1 MVAIGRNFK
10 DNLGLVKHL
19 HAGLQMQENIKNASE
34 KFRKMVAAGK
44 GPANAVKMT
53 EDN

>member
-1 MVAIGRNFK
+1 MVAIGHNLK
-10 DNLGLVKHL
+10 DNLGLVKHV
-19 HAGLQMQENIKNASE
+19 HAGLRMQEKIKNASE

-44 GPANAVKMT
+44 GPTTAMKMT